1 MPGAAGKGRRLNE
14 GAQPMKPNAI
24 VSREEW
30 LAARKRLLSKEKEF
44 TRLRDDLSRERRE
57 LPWIEVEKKLRLRYP
72 RRQAG
77 FVRSLPGPRP
87 ARRLSLHVRSGLGA
101 GVQELLVL
109 GRQFQ
114 RHHRPS
120 QSPGREPGA
129 VSRAPLEKLEAFRK
143 RMGWTFKWVSS
154 FGNEFNSDYRV
165 SFTPE
170 ELSKGEVYYNYGLTE
185 FPSDEAPG
193 ISVFYKDAEA
203 RIFHTYSCYARGLD
217 MMNVAY
223 HYLDLVPKGRDEE
236 QLRFTME
243 WVRHHDRY
251 ED

>member
-120 QSPGREPGA
+120 QSPGREPGCGFQGA
-129 VSRAPLEKLEAFRK
+129 S
-143 RMGWTFKWVSS
+143 G
-154 FGNEFNSDYRV
+154 
-165 SFTPE
+165 
-170 ELSKGEVYYNYGLTE
+170 
-185 FPSDEAPG
+185 
-193 ISVFYKDAEA
+193 EA
-203 RIFHTYSCYARGLD
+203 RSLPQADGLDFQMGILFWERVQQRLPRFLYTRGAVEGRGLLQLWPD
-217 MMNVAY
+217 EVSQRRSPRDQRV
-223 HYLDLVPKGRDEE
+223 LQGRRRPDIPHLFLLRPGPGHDERGVSLPRSGA
-236 QLRFTME
+236 QGA
-243 WVRHHDRY
+243 
-251 ED
+251 